1 MWAHHT
7 QSRALRGFRVSGW
20 FSTNTVLWSK
30 GTKSVQYWR
39 ASTPLESFQMATLV
53 KTPSG
58 TWKALIRKTGWPT
71 VAKTFRTKRDAE
83 DWSRRTE
90 DEMVRGVYI
99 QRSGSERMTLEAA
112 LKRYLSDITPTKKP
126 TTQRGEASKAKK
138 LIEHLGKYS
147 LAALSAEII
156 AGYRDKRLNEKGR
169 VGTTSNNTVRLELA
183 LLSHL
188 FTVAIQEWGLGLTF
202 NPVLNIR
209 KPSPG
214 EGRNRRL
221 SADEERRLMAAV
233 NRHSNPMLGW
243 IVGIALETGMR
254 SAEIS
259 TLRKPM
265 VDLERRIVKLVDTK
279 NDGQRTVPLSKRA
292 TELFKAA
299 MANPARPGDCQLVF
313 FGEPGKDKKRRPYAF
328 TTIWGL
334 LVKELELSDFRFH
347 DLRHE
352 AVSRLVEGGLSDQ
365 EVSAISGHKSMQMLK
380 RYTHLR
386 SEDLVKKIDKIK
398 QRPRLKV

>member
-1 MWAHHT
+1 
-7 QSRALRGFRVSGW
+7 
-20 FSTNTVLWSK
+20 
-30 GTKSVQYWR
+30 
-39 ASTPLESFQMATLV
+39 MATIV
-53 KTPSG
+53 KTPAG
-58 TWKALIRKTGWPT
+58 TWKAVIRKTGWPT
-71 VAKTFRTKRDAE
+71 NAKTFRTKRDAE

-112 LKRYLSDITPTKKP
+112 LKRYLKDITPTKKP
-126 TTQRGEASKAKK
+126 TTQRGETSKAKK
-138 LIEHLGKYS
+138 LTEHLGKYS

-156 AGYRDKRLNEKGR
+156 ANYRDKRLNEKGR
-169 VGTTSNNTVRLELA
+169 SGTTSNNTVRLELA

-221 SADEERRLMAAV
+221 SVDEERRLMAAV
-233 NRHSNPMLGW
+233 NKHSNPMLGW

-259 TLRKPM
+259 TLRRPM

-279 NDGQRTVPLSKRA
+279 NDSQRTVPLSKHA

-299 MANPARPGDCQLVF
+299 MTNPARPNDCHLVF
-313 FGEPGKDKKRRPYAF
+313 FGEPGKDGKRRPYAF
-328 TTIWGL
+328 TKIWGL
-334 LVKELELSDFRFH
+334 LVKELGLSDFRFH

-365 EVSAISGHKSMQMLK
+365 EVSAISGHRSMQMLK

-398 QRPRLKV
+398 KRNVKEFR